1 MPEPRLWQLTAGS
14 AALGLALA
22 AVAVTAAGPWDSGQ
36 RTAER
41 ARAAAPMAG
50 GAHHAPPAP
59 TLAPHR
65 PAPAPSAL
73 GVLPALHAPA
83 AAGRPATRPADLAAT
98 LVPLLADPGL
108 GPLRTASVVDTATG
122 TQLYGEGAGTP
133 MTPASTVK
141 IATVAAALSA
151 LGPDHR
157 IPTTVTASAD
167 GRTVTLTGGGDPTLD
182 TARLERLAADTA
194 RALKARGHTPVR
206 LTYDTSL
213 YEGPEIHPIG
223 PNENLA
229 PVTALM
235 TREGRLDASAGG
247 PAPRT
252 ADPAGDTA
260 TAFAALLAKAGV
272 EVTGTPTEATG
283 QPAEADATATAKAE
297 AEDEAK
303 TGAKAKAKPTTPAP
317 EAAPLARTYSAP
329 LTDLAER
336 TLTLS
341 DNDLAEALARQTAL
355 AHDLPASFEG
365 AGKAV
370 RNELADLDVPLTGA
384 RFADGSGLDRRDRV
398 SAALLTALLTRAA
411 DPAHPTLR
419 PVLTGLPVGGFTGT
433 LAGRFDTAPATAG
446 AGLVR
451 AKTGTLTG
459 VNTLAGTVVTPDG
472 RLLAF
477 AFLAGRTLSPYEA
490 QPALDRLSAAL
501 ADQR

>member
-1 MPEPRLWQLTAGS
+1 MPEPRTWQFTAGS

-22 AVAVTAAGPWDSGQ
+22 AAAVTAAGPWDGGQ

-41 ARAAAPMAG
+41 ARAAAHTAG
-50 GAHHAPPAP
+50 GTHHAPSAAPAP
-59 TLAPHR
+59 PRR
-65 PAPAPSAL
+65 PAPAPSAP
-73 GVLPALHAPA
+73 GVLTALHAPA
-83 AAGRPATRPADLAAT
+83 AGRAADLAAV

-122 TQLYGEGAGTP
+122 KQLYGEGAGTP

-141 IATVAAALSA
+141 IATAAAALSA

-157 IPTTVTASAD
+157 IPTTVTATPD
-167 GRTVTLTGGGDPTLD
+167 GTSVTLTGGGDPTLD
-182 TARLERLAADTA
+182 PARLKALAADTA
-194 RALKARGHTPVR
+194 RALRTRGHTSVR
-206 LTYDTSL
+206 LAYDTSL
-213 YEGPEIHPIG
+213 YRGPALHPIG

-229 PVTALM
+229 PVVALM
-235 TREGRLDASAGG
+235 TREGRLDDSPSG

-260 TAFAALLAKAGV
+260 TAFADLLTRAGIKI
-272 EVTGTPTEATG
+272 TGTPAPGPT
-283 QPAEADATATAKAE
+283 P
-297 AEDEAK
+297 K
-303 TGAKAKAKPTTPAP
+303 T
-317 EAAPLARTYSAP
+317 APLARTESAP
-329 LTDLAER
+329 LADLVEH
-336 TLTLS
+336 TLTHS

-355 AHDLPASFEG
+355 ARRQPASFQG
-365 AGKAV
+365 AQKAV
-370 RNELADLDVPLTGA
+370 RDELARLGLPVAGA

-398 SAALLTALLTRAA
+398 SAALLTGLLTHAA
-411 DPAHPTLR
+411 DPAHPDLR
-419 PVLTGLPVGGFTGT
+419 PLLTGLPVGGFTGT
-433 LAGRFDTAPATAG
+433 LAGRFDTGPATAG

-477 AFLAGRTLSPYEA
+477 AFLAGRTPSPYEA

-501 ADQR
+501 AGRK

>member
-1 MPEPRLWQLTAGS
+1 MPEPRAWQFTAGS
-14 AALGLALA
+14 AALGLVLA
-22 AVAVTAAGPWDSGQ
+22 TAAVTASGPWDGGQ

-41 ARAAAPMAG
+41 ARAAAPSAG
-50 GAHHAPPAP
+50 VTRHAPTPAA
-59 TLAPHR
+59 APPR
-65 PAPAPSAL
+65 PAAPAPAPSAP
-73 GVLPALHAPA
+73 GVLRALAAPDA
-83 AAGRPATRPADLAAT
+83 TALPPTGTTTGTTTGPSTGPSRTPATRPADLAAT

-108 GPLRTASVVDTATG
+108 GSLRTASVVDTATG
-122 TQLYGEGAGTP
+122 TQLFGEGAGTP

-157 IPTTVTASAD
+157 IPTTVTATPD
-167 GRTVTLTGGGDPTLD
+167 GRTVTLVGGGDPTLD
-182 TARLERLAADTA
+182 PARLKSLASDTA
-194 RALKARGHTPVR
+194 RALKKRGHTSVR
-206 LTYDTSL
+206 LAYDTHL
-213 YEGPEIHPIG
+213 YSGPTVHPIG

-235 TREGRLDASAGG
+235 TGEGRLDGSRSG

-260 TAFAALLAKAGV
+260 TAFADLLKAAGI
-272 EVTGTPTEATG
+272 TL
-283 QPAEADATATAKAE
+283 
-297 AEDEAK
+297 
-303 TGAKAKAKPTTPAP
+303 TGAPAPAPNAPPKAATPAKD
-317 EAAPLARTYSAP
+317 AALARTHSEP
-329 LTDLAER
+329 LADLAER
-336 TLTLS
+336 TLTHS

-355 AHDLPASFEG
+355 ARKQPASFDG
-365 AGKAV
+365 AAKAV
-370 RNELADLDVPLTGA
+370 RDELAGLGLPLAGA

-398 SAALLTALLTRAA
+398 SAALLTGLLTRAA
-411 DPAHPTLR
+411 DPARPALR

-433 LAGRFDTAPATAG
+433 LAGRFGTAPAG

-459 VNTLAGTVVTPDG
+459 VNTLAGTVVTADG

-477 AFLAGRTLSPYEA
+477 AFLAGRTVSPYEA

-501 ADQR
+501 TGRS